1 MAVYNPAVVVH
12 YETEAPLAPRSTLG
26 PYREADY
33 LSLPDEPRC
42 ELLYGRLEVTPSPS
56 ARHQEVVLRLGRLLL
71 EFAER
76 AGARAFVAPLDVT
89 LAPHSVVQPDLLLVT
104 RERASIVGTHVV
116 GAPDLVVEV
125 LSPATGRRD
134 LGEKL
139 RLYAESGVREY
150 WIVDLSTRVFEFLVN
165 REGTFAVC
173 LPEGGRYRS
182 AVVEGLEIDLEEF
195 WRRIPD

>member
-1 MAVYNPAVVVH
+1 MYNPAVDVH
-12 YETEAPLAPRSTLG
+12 YETEPPFAPRSTLG
-26 PYREADY
+26 PYRVADY
-33 LSLPDEPRC
+33 LALPDVPRC

-76 AGARAFVAPLDVT
+76 TGGRAFVAPLDVL

-104 RERASIVGTHVV
+104 RERGSIVGTRVE

-139 RLYAESGVREY
+139 RLYAETGVREY
-150 WIVDLSTRVFEFLVN
+150 WIVDLSTRVLEFLVN
-165 REGTFAVC
+165 REGTFAVR
-173 LPEGGRYRS
+173 LPERGTYRS
-182 AVVEGLEIDLEEF
+182 EVVGGLELDIEEF